1 MVLPY
6 SLPQQV
12 TILLTGSLS
21 VLSPTNGSPAR
32 TGQEGRGGSAGQR
45 NVLTSSGSANQ
56 RVRELTSGQHGSRH
70 QAAGA
75 GDGGEGEGEGE
86 GQEII
91 YLFTG
96 NKKLLCQNNRLNV
109 TQLSPE
115 F

>member
-1 MVLPY
+1 M
-6 SLPQQV
+6 

-70 QAAGA
+70 QAGG
-75 GDGGEGEGEGE
+75 GDGGEGEGE

>member
-1 MVLPY
+1 M
-6 SLPQQV
+6 

>member
-1 MVLPY
+1 MAAATRLLVVVMV
-6 SLPQQV
+6 V
-12 TILLTGSLS
+12 
-21 VLSPTNGSPAR
+21 
-32 TGQEGRGGSAGQR
+32 
-45 NVLTSSGSANQ
+45 
-56 RVRELTSGQHGSRH
+56 
-70 QAAGA
+70 
-75 GDGGEGEGEGE
+75 GEGEGE